1 MDNAAYLDHN
11 ATTPLRDAAL
21 KAMAI
26 ANAVGGNAS
35 SVHRFG
41 RLAHRTLED
50 AREQVAK
57 LVGAKAEFIVFTS
70 GGTEAN
76 NLALLGTFAGIGNRR
91 VLVSAVEHSSV
102 AKVPGVETVPVDGD
116 GVIDLAALDGMLLAA
131 DAPSVVS
138 IMLAN
143 NETGVIEPVA
153 EAAAIAR
160 RHGALVHCDAI
171 QAAGKIPLEW
181 SALGVDLMSISA
193 HKIGGP
199 QGVGALIVGDG
210 VAIVPRTFGGGQ
222 EKGRRTGT
230 ENLPGIAGFGAA
242 AEEARGSLDD
252 YRALAPL
259 RDAIEERILKISDKT
274 RIFARDRDRLP
285 NTTMIA
291 MPGVDAETQVMAFDL
306 AGVAVSAGSAC
317 SSGKAA
323 ASSVLKAMGVAEEVA
338 LNAVRL
344 SLGWTSTKADA
355 EAFIAAWTKIYAKG
369 RRGAEIPAA

>member
-1 MDNAAYLDHN
+1 MNNAVYMDHN
-11 ATTPLRDAAL
+11 ATTPLRAVAL
-21 KAMAI
+21 KAIAE
-26 ANAVGGNAS
+26 ANAIGGNAS

-41 RLAHRTLED
+41 RLAHRIVED
-50 AREQVAK
+50 ARERVAA
-57 LVGAKAEFIVFTS
+57 LVGAKAEAIVFTS

-76 NLALLGTFAGIGNRR
+76 NLALLATLAGVDNRR

-116 GVIDLAALDGMLLAA
+116 GIIDLAALDAMLLAD
-131 DAPSVVS
+131 DAPAVVS
-138 IMLAN
+138 VMLAN

-160 RHGALVHCDAI
+160 RHGALVHCDAV

-181 SALGVDLMSISA
+181 GALGVDLMSISA

-199 QGVGALIVGDG
+199 QGAGALIIGDG
-210 VAIVPRTFGGGQ
+210 VDIASRTFGGGQ

-230 ENLPGIAGFGAA
+230 ENLSGIAGFGAA
-242 AEEARGSLDD
+242 AEEAKGALDD

-259 RDAIEERILKISDKT
+259 RDAIEERILGISDKT
-274 RIFARDRDRLP
+274 RIFARARNRLP

-291 MPGVDAETQVMAFDL
+291 MPGVDAESQVMAFDL

-323 ASSVLKAMGVAEEVA
+323 AGSVLKAMGVEEEVT
-338 LNAVRL
+338 LNAIRV
-344 SLGWTSTKADA
+344 SLGWTSTMADA
-355 EAFIAAWTKIYAKG
+355 EVFIAAWTKIYAKG
-369 RRGAEIPAA
+369 RHGAEIPAA